1 VLNVKVVVEDYKFL
15 ADIVVMNILDCP
27 VTLGRPFM
35 ATTQARINLESKEIM
50 LKTRGKYLIHNISQ
64 DNIRKDAGTECHV
77 VDDVDPY
84 KSHEH
89 IEQPREDQ
97 EKNGAANTSTDV
109 REETTGGSW
118 WKTPYENFK
127 VRDCVLL
134 RHPEEF
140 YGHFGGLQS
149 REGWDGP
156 FTVKKIKQNNEIV
169 IWDEVKW

>member
-1 VLNVKVVVEDYKFL
+1 MQVLN
-15 ADIVVMNILDCP
+15 AM
-27 VTLGRPFM
+27 
-35 ATTQARINLESKEIM
+35 Q
-50 LKTRGKYLIHNISQ
+50 
-64 DNIRKDAGTECHV
+64 
-77 VDDVDPY
+77 DDVDPY

-118 WKTPYENFK
+118 WKTAYENFK
-127 VRDCVLL
+127 VRDRVLR

-149 REGWDGP
+149 RESWDGP

-169 IWDEVKW
+169 IWDEVKWQTYVDPSEIKLVGQVKEEELLQ